1 MKSPLSLVPS
11 IWRPLCIAGV
21 LAVALACAACS
32 SQGQSA
38 PPATTNPPA
47 AAATLA
53 PTNAAVA
60 ATPAPTAKPAA
71 TQPSAPT
78 APAAQYVP
86 LDKKVDV
93 VQMGLT
99 ADYPNFPEL
108 LALFAKK
115 EPNITIVTPPNQGG
129 SGATLTKLKTE
140 GANTQVSLIFFGQAF
155 GPQFR
160 DEGVLSPFQPVGAEA
175 LRPTDRD
182 PKGTFYS
189 WAIWTPAFIYNK
201 DQMPKPPK
209 SYAEMLTAEGKLS
222 YDNPVS
228 SASGLIFMVGAIKAN
243 GGTIENPEA
252 GFDFLKKL
260 KPRIATYLSGG
271 SEALAMVQ
279 KGEVGLAVHYSET
292 NLYNQYV
299 KKAPIGI
306 VVPKDGMP
314 LSALSVGINRYA
326 PQPEA
331 AKRFVDF
338 LLTREAQELLAK
350 GYFRPA
356 RTDVSVPSEV
366 RANYPENYDADYAF
380 DWESILPYQKQWLE
394 RWNREIK

>member
-1 MKSPLSLVPS
+1 MTLATLKRIV
-11 IWRPLCIAGV
+11 IV
-21 LAVALACAACS
+21 LGLFPVLLTSQACS
-32 SQGQSA
+32 SQALPAATSA
-38 PPATTNPPA
+38 PASSQPA
-47 AAATLA
+47 AAATS
-53 PTNAAVA
+53 
-60 ATPAPTAKPAA
+60 PAPTKPAA
-71 TQPSAPT
+71 APT
-78 APAAQYVP
+78 QAAAATAAAPAATSSPATSAPYKP
-86 LDKKVDV
+86 LADKVEV

-129 SGATLTKLKTE
+129 SGATLTKMKTE
-140 GANTQVSLIFFGQAF
+140 GKNTQVSLLFYGQAY

-160 DEGVLSPFQPVGAEA
+160 DADVLMPIQPVGAEA

-189 WAIWTPAFIYNK
+189 FAIWTPAFIYNK
-201 DQMPKPPK
+201 SQMPNPPS
-209 SYAEMLTAEGKLS
+209 SYADLLQASGKLS
-222 YDNPVS
+222 YDNPAL

-243 GGTIENPEA
+243 GGTVQNPDP
-252 GFDFLKKL
+252 GFEYLKKL
-260 KPRIATYLSGG
+260 KPRITTYLSGG
-271 SEALAMVQ
+271 SEAMSMVQ

-292 NLYNQYV
+292 NLYNKYV
-299 KKAPIGI
+299 LNSPVDVI
-306 VVPKDGMP
+306 VPKEGMP
-314 LSALSVGINRYA
+314 LSALSVSVAKYA

-338 LLTREAQELLAK
+338 LLTKEAQELLAK

-356 RTDVSVPSEV
+356 RTDVAVPAEI
-366 RANYPENYDADYAF
+366 RAKYPQNYDADYPF
-380 DWESILPYQKQWLE
+380 DWESILPVQQQWID